1 MWTPHLLELFLKTF
15 QTKRRSNEKKQ
26 NGLADAVKKDNYRF
40 MAIANMTNVLCYIE
54 MNQDQ
59 IDRKIICWNN
69 IHVTLMNFGVFGIIV
84 IYD

>member
-1 MWTPHLLELFLKTF
+1 MWTLHLLELFLKTF

-54 MNQDQ
+54 MNQD
-59 IDRKIICWNN
+59 
-69 IHVTLMNFGVFGIIV
+69 
-84 IYD
+84 